1 MHLELNLEKIATD
14 AVEREDENHAFRD
27 FLKQQDNNEVDRL
40 AHELNR
46 LVEPQISCVS
56 CGNCCKSLMVSL
68 DEADAANLAPH
79 LGLSLE
85 QFKEEYTEQ
94 GLSGNLVINS
104 VPCRFLEGTACTVYE
119 HRFTDC
125 RDFPS
130 IHKDNFNSRTFSM
143 IMHYGRCPIVYNV
156 WEGLKEKTGF
166 KGEVKS

>member
-1 MHLELNLEKIATD
+1 MPLELDLEKIAAE
-14 AVEREDENHAFRD
+14 AVEKEDENYAFRD
-27 FLKQQDNNEVDRL
+27 FLKGQDNDEVDRL
-40 AHELNR
+40 AHELNKQ
-46 LVEPQISCVS
+46 VEPQIKCVE

-79 LGLSLE
+79 LNLTLE

-94 GLSGNLVINS
+94 GISGNLVINS

-130 IHKDNFNSRTFSM
+130 IHKEHFNSRTFSM

-156 WEGLKEKTGF
+156 WEELKKRTGF
-166 KGEVKS
+166 KTDH